1 MTCLNNSNKC
11 NPILMIFGKKYRHII
26 YFYWH
31 LLFLRYA
38 VKQRTSLGFSIDN
51 ESIG

>member
-1 MTCLNNSNKC
+1 
-11 NPILMIFGKKYRHII
+11 MIFGKKKVSSYN
-26 YFYWH
+26 
-31 LLFLRYA
+31 LLLLALTILRYA